1 MTKKRLIIQFIRN
14 YPLVSLISI
23 AIIHF
28 TAGYFM
34 FEDKVTNIYDMFDE
48 WFFSIIIIYIG
59 FIAFIINLKLKLQK
73 ALASTNET
81 TDQTLT

>member
-48 WFFSIIIIYIG
+48 CFY
-59 FIAFIINLKLKLQK
+59 N
-73 ALASTNET
+73 
-81 TDQTLT
+81 